1 MNSYETSATVDEQG
15 RVLITGVPFAPGTE
29 VDITITPKRQS
40 EDERTSSDDP
50 ILVAARARMR
60 KLFGTI
66 KEFRNS
72 PQIPREKLNDRG
84 SLH

>member
-1 MNSYETSATVDEQG
+1 VDEQG

-29 VDITITPKRQS
+29 VDITISPILQS
-40 EDERTSSDDP
+40 EDEMTASDDP

-60 KLFGTI
+60 ELFGTI

-72 PQIPREKLNDRG
+72 PQIPREELNDRG
-84 SLH
+84 SIP